1 MINGNDIRIQFICDI
16 YLLLFLI
23 YIFTVSYQ
31 FLSSSNSSD
40 GINTVLNPNWIK

>member
-23 YIFTVSYQ
+23 YIFLMVSYL
-31 FLSSSNSSD
+31 LS
-40 GINTVLNPNWIK
+40 KF